1 LARLLNFQNADKLF
15 FHFFQSFFER
25 PSGHTCRVNTPFT
38 GTPQGLA
45 SFFFDFF
52 EVFLSGRNRNFTSI
66 DTDFLP
72 ANWAN
77 NREWKTERRGPP
89 TRPFQGDLAVNPSGA
104 LFYAADVR
112 VGAVNLPVR
121 KRQCSCQRELSTTDD
136 LIEHGDGILPPKR
149 EARLIFAVGRSPIS
163 SAFVSAR
170 LIVESGDRSLHSK
183 EITRLAQR
191 VASRT

>member
-1 LARLLNFQNADKLF
+1 MEDRA
-15 FHFFQSFFER
+15 ER
-25 PSGHTCRVNTPFT
+25 E
-38 GTPQGLA
+38 A
-45 SFFFDFF
+45 
-52 EVFLSGRNRNFTSI
+52 
-66 DTDFLP
+66 
-72 ANWAN
+72 
-77 NREWKTERRGPP
+77 P
-89 TRPFQGDLAVNPSGA
+89 TLPFQGDLVANPSGA

-170 LIVESGDRSLHSK
+170 LIVESGDRSRALHTLRES
-183 EITRLAQR
+183 
-191 VASRT
+191 ASRSVIAWASWFERF